1 MATVVQMLKN
11 KWLTPPKESTESFAG
26 RNVLVTGA
34 TSGLG
39 YAAAAKFAKLG
50 ASKVIITA
58 RDMERGEHSKTELEE
73 LVGQKGQFEVWQL
86 DMNSYDSVVA
96 FAQRAAADLDHLDVA
111 ILNAGVRKVAHTRSK
126 HGWEEDLQVNVLST
140 TLLGMLLL
148 PKLKASQKHTGK
160 IPILEFVNS
169 GMHASVDIPQDIRNS
184 PSILAEYTKPERF
197 SPQNQYATSK
207 LLLMHATNRLA
218 ATNAS
223 SEVIISSVC
232 PGVVATNLGRDIKVP
247 GISVVLAIM
256 RITVA
261 RTAEQG
267 ANTYVSGASQDQKLH
282 GRFWKNDIIQPLG
295 KSILGE
301 ENEEFGRKVC
311 EEIMQELGEYVP
323 GMRQVM

>member
-1 MATVVQMLKN
+1 M
-11 KWLTPPKESTESFAG
+11 
-26 RNVLVTGA
+26 
-34 TSGLG
+34 
-39 YAAAAKFAKLG
+39 Y
-50 ASKVIITA
+50 
-58 RDMERGEHSKTELEE
+58 
-73 LVGQKGQFEVWQL
+73 
-86 DMNSYDSVVA
+86 
-96 FAQRAAADLDHLDVA
+96 
-111 ILNAGVRKVAHTRSK
+111 
-126 HGWEEDLQVNVLST
+126 
-140 TLLGMLLL
+140 
-148 PKLKASQKHTGK
+148 
-160 IPILEFVNS
+160 
-169 GMHASVDIPQDIRNS
+169 
-184 PSILAEYTKPERF
+184 
-197 SPQNQYATSK
+197 
-207 LLLMHATNRLA
+207 ATNRLA

-301 ENEEFGRKVC
+301 ENEEFGRRVC